1 MRRIKNE
8 LPGICARIIGW
19 RQSESG
25 DAPLRPPMPDSPS
38 IAAIRREPLAAIT
51 HAGHPRSASGPSLNV
66 TPAISATAH
75 TFTASRNADIH
86 GDCRRRNKTG
96 ASRGYIKE
104 RRQKNRDRGHGGS
117 RYPSQNVSDEGC
129 GREHRTRR
137 ELADCDRVQ
146 QLQVREPGTL
156 LNRSLFEEGQQ
167 YVSAAVEHRAHL

>member
-1 MRRIKNE
+1 MAKKKRITRC
-8 LPGICARIIGW
+8 LC
-19 RQSESG
+19 QSHRMAVMPSPAT
-25 DAPLRPPMPDSPS
+25 APPATTQAGFTFHRSNAPRATP
-38 IAAIRREPLAAIT
+38 AIT
-51 HAGHPRSASGPSLNV
+51 HVGHPRSASSPSLKV
-66 TPAISATAH
+66 TPAISATAP

-146 QLQVREPGTL
+146 QLQVRAA
-156 LNRSLFEEGQQ
+156 RH
-167 YVSAAVEHRAHL
+167 AVEPIPVSRKASSTYPPP